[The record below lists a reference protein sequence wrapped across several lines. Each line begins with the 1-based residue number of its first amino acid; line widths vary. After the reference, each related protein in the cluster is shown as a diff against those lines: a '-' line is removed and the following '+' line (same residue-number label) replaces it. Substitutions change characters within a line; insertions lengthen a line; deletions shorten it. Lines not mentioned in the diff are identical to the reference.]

1 VDYDEPANRAVRVS
15 TLELFFDLVFV
26 FTLTQFTRLVANQPN
41 PTGLAKVVLLF
52 SVAWYAYDS
61 FAWLT
66 NALALD
72 VLAYRLLLLEGMAGF
87 LVIALA
93 IPTTFEGGG
102 VAFGVAYLFVVVL
115 HSGLYIRA
123 TSAGEARAMR
133 SIAPFNLLVALLVLA
148 VGIAAG
154 NTQWALMVSA
164 AALLWS
170 SGLFIPLEGFQIAAS
185 HFVERHGLLVIIA
198 LGESIVALGAGAGN
212 VKVGFELA
220 LIAVLGLALSTSLWW
235 LYFGDE
241 ERIERAMLST
251 PPDERP
257 RRAIVTYG
265 YLHFFLLLGIVLVA
279 AGLKKAI
286 PSPLDQLSTS
296 SSAVLATG
304 TAVFVAADAVILRV
318 LGIARSRSGAAA
330 AVAALATVALGVAVS
345 AAAEVAA
352 LAAIVTLTVAT
363 TFNRSPGLHRP
374 GRVRGRWERQKTRE
388 RRRDYGF

>member
-1 VDYDEPANRAVRVS
+1 VDYEEPANRAVRVS

-26 FTLTQFTRLVANQPN
+26 FTLTQFTRLIANQPN
-41 PTGLAKVVLLF
+41 AAGLAKVVLLF
-52 SVAWYAYDS
+52 SVTWYAYDS

-72 VLAYRLLLLEGMAGF
+72 VVAYRLLLLEGMAGF

-102 VAFGVAYLFVVVL
+102 GAFGVAYLIVIAL

-123 TSAGEARAMR
+123 TSAREARAMR
-133 SIAPFNLLVALLVLA
+133 AIAPFNLLVALLVLA
-148 VGIAAG
+148 AGIAGG
-154 NTQWALMVSA
+154 NAQWALMVIA
-164 AALLWS
+164 VALLWS
-170 SGLFIPLEGFQIAAS
+170 SALFIPLEGFQIAAS

-235 LYFGDE
+235 LYFGEE

-257 RRAIVTYG
+257 RRAIIAYG
-265 YLHFFLLLGIVLVA
+265 YLHFFLLFGIVLVA

-296 SSAVLATG
+296 SAALLASG
-304 TAVFVAADAVILRV
+304 AAMFVAADAVMLRV
-318 LGIARSRSGAAA
+318 LGIARSRTGAAA
-330 AVAALATVALGVAVS
+330 SAAALGTIPLGLVLSAAAQVATLAALVTTAVAAFGWRRAIAT
-345 AAAEVAA
+345 E
-352 LAAIVTLTVAT
+352 
-363 TFNRSPGLHRP
+363 
-374 GRVRGRWERQKTRE
+374 
-388 RRRDYGF
+388 